1 MSCPCKACKKAQ
13 REERQARSALL
24 RADAKRALDWLK
36 TESALKA
43 QDKSRRMVA
52 VKD

>member
-43 QDKSRRMVA
+43 QKKSTTTGTI
-52 VKD
+52 KD